1 MDTVNTI
8 IKPVKN
14 ANGSRKGCKNKWNT
28 KLKQSKVL
36 AKIIQEGKSVTTA
49 MRESGY
55 KAGYHPT
62 VIQKTKTWQE
72 LLARDLPDKLLTKI
86 AKQGLKANGGDKY
99 KDLEIRHKYLETSL
113 KMTGKL
119 RQDDNPSGL
128 VGLVVG
134 FKMVTPKD
142 TPEVIDGETVE
153 G

>member
-1 MDTVNTI
+1 METVNTI
-8 IKPVKN
+8 IKPVKSVKKLRTTPFSTKMRQ
-14 ANGSRKGCKNKWNT
+14 AKVMRDVVINGKP
-28 KLKQSKVL
+28 
-36 AKIIQEGKSVTTA
+36 VTVA
-49 MRESGY
+49 MRDNGY
-55 KAGYHPT
+55 KAGYNPT
-62 VIQKTKTWQE
+62 AITKTKTWQE

-142 TPEVIDGETVE
+142 TAEVIEGETV
-153 G
+153 